1 MKSRIFP
8 ALAGCL
14 LVLSG
19 LLMGSCKETS
29 NIGGSLV
36 QEQLM
41 VVVDSAYTVSGH
53 SVALTA
59 VRSRTTDQLLGSIN
73 VPGYG
78 QLSSSVV
85 TQFLSATTLDSTFT
99 AADLDSIVLNLQYAV
114 GGFIGDSVAPMGLSI
129 YELTRALPSPIFSN
143 FDPAGYYKS
152 TPMARVVYNASTME
166 SDSLKSLLVRSI
178 RVKLPREFGQELY
191 RAYEEHPEYYST
203 PELFNTHV
211 FPGFYLANSFGSGR
225 MTLVQ
230 RTTMRMY
237 LRHISEAADG
247 TRDTVSGTHDYYMV
261 TPEVLSNNNLDYTI
275 DPALTAK
282 AEGGAALMV
291 APCGYE
297 TELVFPTREVIA
309 SYRNAPG
316 DIKLV
321 NSLSFSIP
329 TDSIAN
335 DYQVG
340 IPPYAL
346 LVRKDKR
353 DEFFAN
359 NNLPDNIS
367 SFYASYDSTTKQYS
381 FSSMRG
387 YLMEMLSKETVT
399 EDDCTFILCPVTV
412 NFEQTTNTSY
422 YGTTS
427 SVESSVVPYVM
438 SPAMVEL
445 RLDKSK
451 INFTYSLQS
460 QN

>member
-14 LVLSG
+14 LVLTG
-19 LLMGSCKETS
+19 LGTVSCKETS
-29 NIGGSLV
+29 NIGTSLV
-36 QEQLM
+36 QEELS
-41 VVVDSAYTVSGH
+41 VVVDSSFTVSGH

-85 TQFLSATTLDSTFT
+85 TQFLSATTLDSAFT
-99 AADLDSIVLNLQYAV
+99 AADVDSIVLNLQYAI

-129 YELTRALPSPIFSN
+129 HELTRALPSPIFSD
-143 FDPAGYYKS
+143 FDPSGYYKS
-152 TPMARVVYNASTME
+152 SPMAQVVYNASTME
-166 SDSLKSLLVRSI
+166 SDSLKALKVRSI
-178 RVKLPREFGQELY
+178 RVKLPREFGQELF

-203 PELFNTHV
+203 PELFNTNV
-211 FPGFYLANSFGSGR
+211 FPGFYMANSFGSGR

-230 RTTMRMY
+230 RTTMRMH
-237 LRHISEAADG
+237 LRHISEDAAG
-247 TRDTVSGTHDYYMV
+247 KRDTITATHDYYMV
-261 TPEVLSNNNLDYTI
+261 TPEVLSNNNLQYSI
-275 DPALTAK
+275 DPALTAR
-282 AEGGAALMV
+282 ADQGAALMV

-297 TELVFPTREVIA
+297 TELVFPTREIIA
-309 SYRNAPG
+309 TFRGAPG

-329 TDSIAN
+329 TDSISN
-335 DYQVG
+335 DYNVG
-340 IPPYAL
+340 VPPYAL

-353 DEFFAN
+353 EEFFAGN
-359 NNLPDNIS
+359 QLPDNIS
-367 SFYASYDSTTKQYS
+367 SFYASYDSTNKRYS
-381 FSSMRG
+381 FASMRG
-387 YLMEMLSKETVT
+387 YLTEMLEKETVT
-399 EDDCTFILCPVTV
+399 EDDCTFILCPVMV

-422 YGTTS
+422 YGTTT
-427 SVESSVVPYVM
+427 SVESSIVPYVM